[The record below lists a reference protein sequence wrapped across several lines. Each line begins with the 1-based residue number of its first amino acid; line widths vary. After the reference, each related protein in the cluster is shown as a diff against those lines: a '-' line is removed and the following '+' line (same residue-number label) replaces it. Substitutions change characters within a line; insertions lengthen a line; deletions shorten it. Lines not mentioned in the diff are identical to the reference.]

1 MATIKEGTI
10 LAFSGGSYSDK
21 WTTGP
26 FDVLRDFDQAE
37 VVAAYAASYAGKR
50 DEWGEEV
57 EGDQAGF
64 ISFLTLGGYIR
75 DVARS
80 YNWYTGDDY
89 DFDPVIA

>member
-1 MATIKEGTI
+1 MAKIVEGTI

-37 VVAAYAASYAGKR
+37 VVAAYQASYAGQR
-50 DEWGEEV
+50 DQWDEEV
-57 EGDQAGF
+57 EGDQNGF
-64 ISFLTLGGYIR
+64 VAFLTLGGYIR

-80 YNWYTGDDY
+80 YNWYTGDIF
-89 DFDPVIA
+89 DFDPEVA